1 MRRRACG
8 LELLVLD
15 VDGVLTEGELLLVG
29 EDLEAKRFDFHD
41 GLGIILLRSAG
52 VKVALMSDRQSAPLN
67 RRAAELGVDEVAPV
81 LAGDK
86 EASLEA
92 LLEKFGLA
100 PQQVGYIGDDLRDVP
115 PMKRVGLPMAVA
127 NARPD
132 VKACSMYVTRTP
144 GGHGAV
150 REAVE
155 WLLELRGQK
164 ESLLRP
170 YLQTRQERQ
179 SGSPE
184 GLVAPAGMDKWLGKL
199 SRLLRRD

>member
-1 MRRRACG
+1 M
-8 LELLVLD
+8 
-15 VDGVLTEGELLLVG
+15 DGVLTEGELLLVG
-29 EDLEAKRFDFHD
+29 EDLEAKRFNFHD

-67 RRAAELGVDEVAPV
+67 RRATEMGVDEIAPV

-86 EASLEA
+86 ETSLEA

-100 PQQVGYIGDDLRDVP
+100 PDQVGYIGDDLRDVP
-115 PMKRVGLPMAVA
+115 PMKRVGLPLAVA
-127 NARPD
+127 DARPE
-132 VKACSMYVTRTP
+132 VKACSVYVTRTP
-144 GGHGAV
+144 GGRGAV

-170 YLQTRQERQ
+170 YLLTRQERQ
-179 SGSPE
+179 SGSSD
-184 GLVAPAGMDKWLGKL
+184 GLVAPVGVNKWFGKL
-199 SRLLRRD
+199 YRLLRRD